1 MAGRTGTVIRPGT
14 LEEVADDG
22 TFSVKRLRVAWRLLE
37 LPERVDRK
45 HAVAATIVSVLVGDD
60 EIGDSDR
67 AAAKR
72 VLELIDTAWA
82 KGLPPAGLCLVWSGG
97 QGCLT
102 EDPYEVDPAGT
113 GAAHV
118 YDLRQWTTGM

>member
-1 MAGRTGTVIRPGT
+1 MIRPGT
-14 LEEVADDG
+14 LEDVADDG
-22 TFSVKRLRVAWRLLE
+22 TFSVNRLRVAWRLLE

-45 HAVAATIVSVLVGDD
+45 QAVAATIVSVLVGDD
-60 EIGDSDR
+60 EISNNDQT
-67 AAAKR
+67 AAKR

-82 KGLPPAGLCLVWSGG
+82 SGLPPEGLCLVWSGG

-102 EDPYEVDPAGT
+102 EEPDEVDLLGT